1 MSAAIPA
8 MDPYDTLYAA
18 DPCLAEIRGL
28 DDGRLV
34 QRFGRGVES
43 FDRRIFE
50 LSDAQLDQGFDPASG
65 GAGAGR
71 WPVRV
76 LLGHL
81 ADAEV
86 LYVHRM
92 RRTIS
97 EDRPLLSAWDENA
110 AVESGMYHGG
120 RHPIGA
126 FVAAVHT
133 LRRWTTE
140 WLATLEPSQWGRV
153 ALHPER
159 GEMSVRKLAQYD
171 TWHLEH
177 HGRYLNRKVELLLGP
192 APRGEKP
199 SGGCGPN
206 CGCGKR

>member
-1 MSAAIPA
+1 MTATIPA
-8 MDPYDTLYAA
+8 VDPYDALYAA

-34 QRFGRGVES
+34 QRFGRGVET

-50 LSDAQLDQGFDPASG
+50 LSDAQLDQGFDPG
-65 GAGAGR
+65 TGAGR

-81 ADAEV
+81 ADAEL

-110 AVESGMYHGG
+110 AVESGLYRGG
-120 RHPIGA
+120 WHPIGA

-133 LRRWTTE
+133 LRKWTAE
-140 WLATLEPSQWGRV
+140 WLATLEPRQWGRV

-177 HGRYLNRKVELLLGP
+177 HGRYLNRKVELILGP
-192 APRGEKP
+192 APRAEKP
-199 SGGCGPN
+199 SGCCGPN
-206 CGCGKR
+206 CGCEKR